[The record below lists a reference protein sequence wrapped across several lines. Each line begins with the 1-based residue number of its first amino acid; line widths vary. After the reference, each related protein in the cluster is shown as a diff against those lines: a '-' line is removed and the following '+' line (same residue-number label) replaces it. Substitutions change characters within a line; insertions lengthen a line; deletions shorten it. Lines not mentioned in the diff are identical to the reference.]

1 MKELTTIQ
9 LRLNAPKGE
18 TNRFGGYQYRTCES
32 ILRSLKPLME
42 ETGTNVVLTDDLVL
56 IGDRV
61 YVKAT
66 ATLTNAAG
74 ETVCAR
80 AFARE
85 AQGKKGMDEAQ
96 VTGGASSYA
105 RKYALCGLLA
115 IDGANDPDRTNCGA
129 PRGNEEAT
137 PAHGADA
144 PSGTE
149 ADAGTPAA
157 PTVNAEAVARRI
169 MAVGS
174 RGEFE
179 ARMHEYVAWW
189 QDEVVKQAMAAMAK
203 KFPRR

>member
-115 IDGANDPDRTNCGA
+115 IDGANDPDRTNVGGQEAATAAPGA
-129 PRGNEEAT
+129 A
-137 PAHGADA
+137 A
-144 PSGTE
+144 PVE
-149 ADAGTPAA
+149 ADAAH
-157 PTVNAEAVARRI
+157 VAGVI
-169 MAVGS
+169 MGVRS
-174 RGEFE
+174 RSEFE
-179 ARMHEYVAWW
+179 ARMHEYTQWW
-189 QDEVVKQAMAAMAK
+189 TDPVVKAAMAAVAK
-203 KFPRR
+203 KYPKNAGAGIN

>member
-115 IDGANDPDRTNCGA
+115 IDGANDPDRTNCGG

-137 PAHGADA
+137 PAHGGDEV
-144 PSGTE
+144 T
-149 ADAGTPAA
+149 
-157 PTVNAEAVARRI
+157 AEAVARRI